1 MKSLIT
7 LTIILFTSSLFSQQM
22 ITKDVGDFSE
32 LKVFDLVF
40 VRLIPSEENKVVIKG
55 EYSNDIKV
63 INDNGTLKVR
73 MHTEKRFHGEDTYIE
88 VYAKNIDVIDA
99 NEGTEITVNEV
110 LKQNNIEL
118 RAQEGGT
125 INIALNVKYAKIKSV
140 TGGIIEAT
148 GTANM
153 QEITLNT
160 GGIFNGRTL
169 QTENTKVKITAA
181 GEAEV
186 RASNKVDAKV
196 TAGGDIVIFGNPTT
210 VNKKQ
215 FAGGRIKVM

>member
-1 MKSLIT
+1 M
-7 LTIILFTSSLFSQQM
+7 
-22 ITKDVGDFSE
+22 
-32 LKVFDLVF
+32 
-40 VRLIPSEENKVVIKG
+40 
-55 EYSNDIKV
+55 
-63 INDNGTLKVR
+63 
-73 MHTEKRFHGEDTYIE
+73 
-88 VYAKNIDVIDA
+88 
-99 NEGTEITVNEV
+99 

-186 RASNKVDAKV
+186 HASNKVDAKV